1 MCRPVANFWRCL
13 RLTEALVD
21 DLGGYESSHA
31 AQADFYRSTGRARKA
46 EESHLRA
53 LTLATNA
60 PERRFLEK
68 RLREVQLGALN

>member
-1 MCRPVANFWRCL
+1 MCRPVANFWRWL
-13 RLTEALVD
+13 RLTEVLVD
-21 DLGGYESSHA
+21 DLGGYEPSHA
-31 AQADFYRSTGRARKA
+31 ARAGFYRSTGRARKA

-60 PERRFLEK
+60 PEKRFLEK

>member
-1 MCRPVANFWRCL
+1 MANFFRWWWL

-21 DLGGYESSHA
+21 DLSGSEDSHA
-31 AQADFYRSTGRARKA
+31 ARVDFYRSTGRARKA

-60 PERRFLEK
+60 SEKRFLEK